1 MNNLSFYDELDQAID
16 QIIAHPE
23 ATPTSTQPTVSELLD
38 IASDLRHLPRP
49 DFKMRLRVELQW
61 QAMGN
66 KVIKDQDVVSAGKP
80 RLVETDILPT
90 LFGKGYGTYPVRCSN
105 FAFSLAAH
113 AVAVLVIGAMGLLV
127 VNHGAVQR
135 VSSENATMLTPYVPP
150 VAAKTAGGGG
160 GGGDASKLPASHGS
174 LPQLAHQQM
183 IIPPVVIMQNRQPK
197 LAVTPTIVADLKV
210 PQTSQVGDPLSSV
223 ISASPS
229 NGPGVRSGIGSGDG
243 GGVGS
248 GSGGG
253 VGAGKDVGFGG
264 GVYRVGN
271 GVTAPRVIYSPDP
284 DYSDEARKAKYQGVV
299 TLWAIIT
306 PDGRPVNIRVARS
319 LGMGLDEKA
328 VETVRHWRFEPG
340 KKDGVP
346 VPVVINVEVDFHLY

>member
-16 QIIAHPE
+16 QIIADPE
-23 ATPTSTQPTVSELLD
+23 ATPAGMQPAVAELLD
-38 IASDLRHLPRP
+38 IASDLRHFPRP

-66 KVIKDQDVVSAGKP
+66 KVIKDQDAAAAGKP
-80 RLVETDILPT
+80 QLVQTEILPT
-90 LFGKGYGTYPVRCSN
+90 LFGKGYGAYPVRRSN
-105 FAFSLAAH
+105 FVLSLAAH
-113 AVAVLVIGAMGLLV
+113 AVAVLVIGAIGLLLV
-127 VNHGAVQR
+127 KHETVPGVRSA
-135 VSSENATMLTPYVPP
+135 EATMLSPYIPP
-150 VAAKTAGGGG
+150 VGAEPAGGGG
-160 GGGDASKLPASHGS
+160 GGGDAGKLRASHG
-174 LPQLAHQQM
+174 LVPQVARNK
-183 IIPPVVIMQNRQPK
+183 ITPPTVVIANAQPK
-197 LAVTPTIVADLKV
+197 LAVSPTIIADLKV
-210 PQTSQVGDPLSSV
+210 PPTSQVGDPLSEV
-223 ISASPS
+223 VSAAPS

-248 GSGGG
+248 GSGVGM
-253 VGAGKDVGFGG
+253 GAGKDAGFGG
-264 GVYRVGN
+264 GFYRVGN

-306 PDGRPVNIRVARS
+306 PDGHPINIRVARS

-328 VETVRHWRFEPG
+328 IETVRHWRFEPG

>member
-1 MNNLSFYDELDQAID
+1 MNNVSFYDELDQAID

-23 ATPTSTQPTVSELLD
+23 TTPASAQPAVAELLD
-38 IASDLRHLPRP
+38 LACDLRHLPRP

-66 KVIKDQDVVSAGKP
+66 KVIKDQDVP
-80 RLVETDILPT
+80 QLVETDILPT
-90 LFGKGYGTYPVRCSN
+90 LFGKGYGTYPVRRSN

-113 AVAVLVIGAMGLLV
+113 AVAVLVIGAIGLLV
-127 VNHGAVQR
+127 AEHETVQHVR
-135 VSSENATMLTPYVPP
+135 SNEVTTLMDYVPP
-150 VAAKTAGGGG
+150 VGSKPAGGGG
-160 GGGDASKLPASHGS
+160 GGGSADKLPASHGS
-174 LPQLAHQQM
+174 LPQTARRQ
-183 IIPPVVIMQNRQPK
+183 ITPPTVTITNLQPK
-197 LAVTPTIVADLKV
+197 LAVAPTIVADLKV
-210 PQTSQVGDPLSSV
+210 PQTSQVGDPLSSLTS
-223 ISASPS
+223 SAPS
-229 NGPGVRSGIGSGDG
+229 NGPGVHAGIGSGSGGGIGSGDG
-243 GGVGS
+243 IGIGTGS
-248 GSGGG
+248 G
-253 VGAGKDVGFGG
+253 AGFGG

-284 DYSDEARKAKYQGVV
+284 DYSDEARKAHYQGVV

-306 PDGRPVNIRVARS
+306 PDGHPINIRVARS
-319 LGMGLDEKA
+319 VGMGLDEKA

>member
-23 ATPTSTQPTVSELLD
+23 ATPASTQPTVAELLD

-66 KVIKDQDVVSAGKP
+66 KVIKDQDVAPAGKP
-80 RLVETDILPT
+80 QLVQTDILPT
-90 LFGKGYGTYPVRCSN
+90 LFGKGYGTYPVRRSN
-105 FAFSLAAH
+105 FVFSLAAH
-113 AVAVLVIGAMGLLV
+113 AVAVLVLGAIGLLV
-127 VNHGAVQR
+127 VNHGTVQR

-150 VAAKTAGGGG
+150 VGAEPAGGGG
-160 GGGDASKLPASHGS
+160 GGGDAGKLRASRGS
-174 LPQLAHQQM
+174 LPQTARQQ
-183 IIPPVVIMQNRQPK
+183 ITPPTVVITNAQPK
-197 LAVTPTIVADLKV
+197 LPVTPTIVADLKV
-210 PQTSQVGDPLSSV
+210 PQASQVGDPLSNV

-229 NGPGVRSGIGSGDG
+229 NGPGVRSG
-243 GGVGS
+243 VGS

-253 VGAGKDVGFGG
+253 IGSGDGIGVGAGKDAEFGG

-306 PDGRPVNIRVARS
+306 PDGRPTNIRVARS

>member
-23 ATPTSTQPTVSELLD
+23 ASPASTQPAVSELLD
-38 IASDLRHLPRP
+38 TACDLRHLPRP

-66 KVIKDQDVVSAGKP
+66 KVFKDQDVAPAGKP
-80 RLVETDILPT
+80 QLVETDILPT
-90 LFGKGYGTYPVRCSN
+90 LFGKGYGTYPVRRSN

-113 AVAVLVIGAMGLLV
+113 AMAVLVIGAMGLLV
-127 VNHGAVQR
+127 VKHGTVQR
-135 VSSENATMLTPYVPP
+135 VPSENATMLTTYVPP
-150 VAAKTAGGGG
+150 VGAQSAGGGG
-160 GGGDASKLPASHGS
+160 GGGDASKLAASHGS
-174 LPQLAHQQM
+174 LPQTSHQQ
-183 IIPPVVIMQNRQPK
+183 ITPPAVVITNLQPK
-197 LAVTPTIVADLKV
+197 LSVTPTIVADLKV
-210 PQTSQVGDPLSSV
+210 PQTTQVGDPLSRLTT
-223 ISASPS
+223 PS
-229 NGPGVRSGIGSGDG
+229 NGPGVRSGVGTGSGGGIGSGDG
-243 GGVGS
+243 VGIGS
-248 GSGGG
+248 GSG
-253 VGAGKDVGFGG
+253 AGFGG

-306 PDGRPVNIRVARS
+306 PDGRPTNIRVARS